1 MSGKHRHFDLL
12 KDPDIRRWYNNI
24 REGSQI
30 TADTSIRRL
39 GLFCEFLKKSPGD
52 LLDLSDKERNDL
64 LVDFVSAFRNHDG
77 KEKSGSYIQAL
88 LKPVRSWYAFNG
100 ISVTRKVKIKG
111 TNTRPSLKNERV
123 PTQDQLKN
131 IFLAGDSR
139 ERLACAIMAFSGVR
153 PQVLGNYTGSD
164 GLRVSDIPDMEIKEG
179 TVSFTKMPVRLV
191 VRSELS
197 KKDNEYFSFIGEE
210 GSRYLK
216 LYLEERIKD
225 GEQITAVSPI
235 ITPSKKAIRE
245 TAPFITTTN
254 IGDLIRNTIRRSGLI
269 QRPYVLRKYFDT
281 QLLQA
286 ESKTGLKRDYRVFWM
301 GHTGDMEHEYTL
313 NHGILPEDVIEDMR
327 SQYAK
332 AVRFLE
338 TEEHGIKEEDVAKIT
353 SNTMR
358 ETAIMILETAYGMK
372 LSDREKEELMGLE
385 INELQ
390 ERLKEL
396 FRDKKAEILNN
407 GNKHKTIPEGD
418 LEAYLNKGWELVQIY
433 PRGDKAVIKLPLS
446 VPH

>member
-1 MSGKHRHFDLL
+1 MTGKRRHFDLL
-12 KDPDIRRWYNNI
+12 KDPDVRRWYNNI
-24 REGSQI
+24 KEGSQI

-39 GLFCEFLKKSPGD
+39 GLFCEFIKKSPGE
-52 LLDLSDKERNDL
+52 LLNLSDKERNDL
-64 LVDFVSAFRNHDG
+64 LVDFIGAFRNHDG
-77 KEKSGSYIQAL
+77 KERSGSYLQAL
-88 LKPVRSWYAFNG
+88 IKPVRSWYAFHG
-100 ISVTRKVKIKG
+100 VPVTRKVKIKG
-111 TNTRPSLKNERV
+111 TNARPSLKNERV
-123 PTQDQLKN
+123 PTQDELKN

-179 TVSFTKMPVRLV
+179 TVSFTKVPVRLV

-210 GSRYLK
+210 GARYLK
-216 LYLEERIKD
+216 LYLEERMKD
-225 GEQITAVSPI
+225 GEQIRADSPI

-245 TAPFITTTN
+245 SVPFIATTN

-313 NHGILPEDVIEDMR
+313 NHGILPETVIDDMR
-327 SQYAK
+327 VQYAK
-332 AVRFLE
+332 AVRYLE

-353 SNTMR
+353 NNTMK
-358 ETAIMILETAYGMK
+358 ETALMILETAYGMNLTDK
-372 LSDREKEELMGLE
+372 EREELMGFE
-385 INELQ
+385 RDELL
-390 ERLKEL
+390 ERLKQI
-396 FRDKKAEILNN
+396 FRDKKAQILNN
-407 GNKHKTIPEGD
+407 GNKHKTIPERD
-418 LEAYLNKGWELVQIY
+418 LETYLNQGWELVQIY
-433 PRGDKAVIKLPLS
+433 PRGDKAVIKLPS
-446 VPH
+446 